1 MQATQIAKQQ
11 EQQQKLIGKS
21 LKLVYWSLT
30 VTCLNTVFHLPVVLL
45 YHNPRPLHFFFQS
58 S

>member
-58 S
+58 T